1 MITIK
6 KLNKTIV
13 VLKRFVDAANE
24 AKKELSGQ
32 ESQTYCPGSCPK
44 QTGAVRRASMDL
56 TRALAEL
63 RKPTGWGKE

>member
-24 AKKELSGQ
+24 AKKEMTRQ
-32 ESQTYCPGSCPK
+32 ELETYCSANCPK
-44 QTGAVRRASMDL
+44 QTGAVRRTSMDL